1 MNYLI
6 YSIVFALI
14 ILILYLSYSPKP
26 NLNLE
31 TKPLYQLENA
41 ELKETYSQLAPFYQC
56 PWVKLYMSDKTV
68 FTNLDEYLDK
78 INKRVQIIYPNAETL
93 MKTSRKYDYYKGNIP
108 LTLQTYIWNLIS
120 AIVNVLN
127 CKTKDP
133 NKLIDI
139 DYIGEIHISP
149 YKNTNEAR
157 IYTIEFYVNNVN
169 MYATRKYITQIY
181 VQPNIVNA
189 NFIHVNY
196 VKSLFTQ
203 SLTTNPTHQLGMYG
217 LDSNSVEKAIN
228 TYDLKDTEMVQLDF
242 PQDMICSLETGKL
255 AAGQWNSKVEPYYIR
270 NMETNY
276 SNLEANAYDVFP
288 KPQFKGEKGGHPVQY
303 PDEPCRLEYFG
314 WDQNGVQLT
323 DPAMLQ
329 CSMTNTSSQNW
340 APQPYY
346 NPSLFGIKYNNG
358 HILDGIHAMFDLSQN
373 VFNSNGWGGLGS
385 GPTSGTRG
393 TRSI

>member
-1 MNYLI
+1 MNYLL
-6 YSIVFALI
+6 YSIILAVI
-14 ILILYLSYSPKP
+14 ILILYLSFSKKSPMIYH
-26 NLNLE
+26 NQ
-31 TKPLYQLENA
+31 PLYQLENA
-41 ELKETYSQLAPFYQC
+41 QLKENYGQMSPFYQC
-56 PWVKLYMSDKTV
+56 PWIKLYMSDNTV
-68 FTNLDEYLDK
+68 FTNLDEYLET
-78 INKRVQIIYPNAETL
+78 INKRVTPIFPNAETI
-93 MKTSRKYDYYKGNIP
+93 MKNGRKYDYYKGNIP

-127 CKTKDP
+127 CKSGDP

-149 YKNTNEAR
+149 LKNTNESQRGSSGTESR
-157 IYTIEFYVNNVN
+157 IYTVEFYVNNVN
-169 MYATRKYITQIY
+169 LYATRKYIAQIF
-181 VQPNIVNA
+181 VQPNLVNA
-189 NFIHVNY
+189 NFIHVNF

-228 TYDLKDTEMVQLDF
+228 TYDLKDTEFVQLDF
-242 PQDMICSLETGKL
+242 PQEMICSLENSKL

-288 KPQFKGEKGGHPVQY
+288 RPQFKGEKGGHPVQY

-323 DPAMLQ
+323 DPAMLK

-346 NPSLFGIKYNNG
+346 NPSLFGIKYNDG

-373 VFNSNGWGGLGS
+373 VFNSNNWGS
-385 GPTSGTRG
+385 N
-393 TRSI
+393 RS